1 MPAKLSICAEH
12 VSGATR
18 GEWGIGHYSLPL
30 VLLCFTSASAH
41 QDAFNE
47 GYGTDALEACR
58 FEITLHITDRMAQP
72 GAVDNSLGQAPET
85 GVGRCVPL
93 PVESLADKVE
103 LPSGR

>member
-30 VLLCFTSASAH
+30 VLLCFASAGAH

-47 GYGTDALEACR
+47 GYGTDALEAR
-58 FEITLHITDRMAQP
+58 GLEIAFHIADRMAQP
-72 GAVDNSLGQAPET
+72 SAVDDSLGQAPE
-85 GVGRCVPL
+85 L
-93 PVESLADKVE
+93 SLIHI
-103 LPSGR
+103 